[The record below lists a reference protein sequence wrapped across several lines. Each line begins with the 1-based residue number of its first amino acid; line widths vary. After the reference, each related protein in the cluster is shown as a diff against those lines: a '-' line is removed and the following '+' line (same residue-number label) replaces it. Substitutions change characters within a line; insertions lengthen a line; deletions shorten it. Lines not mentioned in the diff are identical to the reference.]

1 MLGANDPG
9 SHESAGGGDLTFQD
23 VGEST
28 NHLTR
33 FYVAATKHFTFEKW
47 GTLGLHASVIQFDGL
62 DFDNEHGMTVGIN
75 YRFNRTEDDFWN
87 KALNGLNLMGEYYDG
102 VWNVG
107 TNYSVWKDR
116 INVVAA
122 LYDGRFLSVGIY
134 FRVCLK

>member
-1 MLGANDPG
+1 
-9 SHESAGGGDLTFQD
+9 
-23 VGEST
+23 
-28 NHLTR
+28 
-33 FYVAATKHFTFEKW
+33 
-47 GTLGLHASVIQFDGL
+47 
-62 DFDNEHGMTVGIN
+62 MTVGIN

-122 LYDGRFLSVGIY
+122 LYDSRF
-134 FRVCLK
+134 CLLGYISECA